1 MAVFLQT
8 CNSYLYNILY
18 WLALSF
24 PEASFFVRFGLA
36 REPDRR
42 RHRAAGRMIAGPSSC
57 GGVVDGRTPAPFGLM
72 YHKLSSCR
80 KDVKEG
86 FFHQVLSFPI
96 VFGQS
101 ISTLVQLLAAFANQ
115 VQQQIQELA
124 TVPLVDTVLWL
135 IIYFQVSKTTGVF
148 SLALKLIVSRNQFL
162 LQPWLPRTS
171 WTRLFVDYLPW
182 KPPRSVPY
190 SVCSDSLAV
199 FHSYCFP
206 PLLRCLAGLRFLSLS
221 SFCSAGRIS
230 TRVGIM
236 STQ

>member
-1 MAVFLQT
+1 MFG
-8 CNSYLYNILY
+8 
-18 WLALSF
+18 
-24 PEASFFVRFGLA
+24 FGLA

-42 RHRAAGRMIAGPSSC
+42 GHRAAGRIIAGPSSC

-124 TVPLVDTVLWL
+124 TVPLVDTVL
-135 IIYFQVSKTTGVF
+135 
-148 SLALKLIVSRNQFL
+148 
-162 LQPWLPRTS
+162 
-171 WTRLFVDYLPW
+171 
-182 KPPRSVPY
+182 
-190 SVCSDSLAV
+190 
-199 FHSYCFP
+199 
-206 PLLRCLAGLRFLSLS
+206 
-221 SFCSAGRIS
+221 
-230 TRVGIM
+230 
-236 STQ
+236 